1 MFRRA
6 VTYSV
11 VAAVAVLLIAITLNV
26 SARPKPLTMEALT
39 AQSLEA
45 APDLDGGIAWI
56 NTAKPLTLKDL
67 KGKIVV
73 LDFWTLCCINCI
85 HIMPDLAK
93 LEAKYPNDLVVIGVH
108 SPKFENEKDT
118 RSIKKAVLRYEINH
132 PVVNDADH
140 KIWDRYN
147 VSSWPTMAVI
157 DPEGNL
163 VGMLSG
169 EGNYDILDRA
179 IAKLI
184 EIHRAK
190 KTLNEKPIK
199 FELLKDKK
207 PAGGP
212 LSFPGKV
219 LADAKSNRLFIADST
234 NHRVV
239 VTDLAGKKVAVIG
252 DGKAGLKDGPFA
264 AAQFNDPQGL
274 AVDGET
280 LYIADR
286 KNHSIR
292 AADLKAGTVTLVAG
306 TGKQVQDTRGLDQPA
321 PAKSTGMNSPWALDR
336 VGRTLYISMAGDH
349 QIWTLDLDKM
359 LTGPFAG
366 DSRENIKDGSLPASR
381 FAQPSGLTHDATSL
395 YVADSEV
402 SAIRKLPLNGQGRV
416 ETLVGTGLFDF
427 GDVDGVYPKSKLQHA
442 LGVAFHDGKLF
453 VADTYNSKLKLLDP
467 ATKTLTTYL
476 GGADP
481 DGKGPLFDAPAGLSV
496 AGGKLYVAD
505 TNANR
510 IRVVDLATKAVTTLT
525 LDGVTAPP
533 KPVAPAATK

>member
-1 MFRRA
+1 MFQRV
-6 VTYSV
+6 VTV
-11 VAAVAVLLIAITLNV
+11 ILCAAVAALLVAITVNV
-26 SARPKPLTMEALT
+26 SARPKPLTMNAVESQNLD
-39 AQSLEA
+39 A
-45 APDLDGGIAWI
+45 APDFDGGTAWI
-56 NTAKPLTLKDL
+56 NTAKPLTLKDV
-67 KGKIVV
+67 KGKIVL

-93 LEAKYPNDLVVIGVH
+93 LEEKYPNELVVIGVH

-118 RSIKKAVLRYEINH
+118 RSIKKAVLRYELHH

-147 VSSWPTMAVI
+147 VSSWPSMAVV

-179 IAKLI
+179 ITKLI

-190 KTLNEKPIK
+190 KTLNETPIK
-199 FELLKDKK
+199 FELLKDKVD
-207 PAGGP
+207 ADSP

-219 LADAKSNRLFIADST
+219 FADAKSNRLFIADST

-239 VTDLAGKKVAVIG
+239 VTDLVGKKVAVIG
-252 DGKAGLKDGPFA
+252 DGTAGLQDGAFA
-264 AAQFNDPQGL
+264 AARFNDPQGL
-274 AVDGET
+274 ALDGET

-306 TGKQVQDTRGLDQPA
+306 TGKQAQDTRTLDGLA
-321 PAKSTGMNSPWALDR
+321 AAKSTGMNSPWALDR
-336 VGRTLYISMAGDH
+336 VGRTLYISMAGHH
-349 QIWTLDLDKM
+349 QIWTLDLDRM

-366 DSRENIKDGSLPASR
+366 DGRENIKDGSLASSR
-381 FAQPSGLTHDATSL
+381 FAQPSGLTHDGQFL

-402 SAIRKLPLNGQGRV
+402 SAIRKLPLNGQGSV
-416 ETLVGTGLFDF
+416 ETLAGTGLFDF
-427 GDVDGVYPKSKLQHA
+427 GDVDGVYPRSKLQHA
-442 LGVAFHDGKLF
+442 LGVVAHDGKLI

-467 ATKTLTTYL
+467 ATKTLTAYL

-481 DGKGPLFDAPAGLSV
+481 AGKGAMFDEPAGLSI

-505 TNANR
+505 TNASR
-510 IRVVDLATKAVTTLT
+510 VRVVDLATKAVTTLK

-533 KPVAPAATK
+533 KPAAPAAKK